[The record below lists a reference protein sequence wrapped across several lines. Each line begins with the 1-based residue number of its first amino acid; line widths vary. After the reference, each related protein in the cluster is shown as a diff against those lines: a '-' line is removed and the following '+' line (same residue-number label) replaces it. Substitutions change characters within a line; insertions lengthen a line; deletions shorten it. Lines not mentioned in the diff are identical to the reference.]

1 MKKLQFLTL
10 ALLFSMTSLFAS
22 EKMDNLDADIRQQVV
37 QLLNDAK
44 FELEQDYK
52 MEFTFTFNSK
62 GEIVVLD
69 VDSRNKQII
78 EYIRENINYKTLDN
92 PGVKDK
98 KYVMPIY
105 VKTI

>member
-10 ALLFSMTSLFAS
+10 ALFFSMTSLFAS
-22 EKMDNLDADIRQQVV
+22 EKMDKLDADIRQQVV
-37 QLLNDAK
+37 QLMGNVE
-44 FELEQDYK
+44 FETKEDYK
-52 MEFTFTFNSK
+52 MNFTFTFNTE

-69 VDSRNKQII
+69 VNTRNKEII
-78 EYIRENINYKTLDN
+78 KFIRENINNKTIEN
-92 PGVKDK
+92 PGVINK